1 MRITKLL
8 LGVGLLF
15 LFACQSDP
23 PFDETTPTAEAVL
36 TSLPMKVESLT
47 DLSAFKTDG
56 KNWQIAGDIYSDY
69 QTKNSFE
76 LTEGKGVL
84 VNNQTETEKANLSS
98 AFEHGDMELDIEFLV
113 PKGSN
118 SGIYFQGRY
127 EIQIFDSYGDEA
139 KDSGCGAIY
148 QRWNDSKPDGQKGYE
163 GHAPKVNASKAP
175 GLWQHFKIFFR
186 APKFDES
193 GKKIKNALFEHVYH
207 NGMLVHQNV
216 ELTGVTRGAISETEV
231 AFAPFMIQGDH
242 GPVAFRNMKYKTYTQ
257 EKLSLNNLSYILY
270 DYPVGDVIPN
280 FDSLKVLKEG
290 TIDSLNVEQA
300 TTQENHFALV
310 FKGDLEVPVDGEY
323 LFHTMIDD
331 GGNLYIDGELVVHNQ
346 GDPGGGDAY
355 GTVNLTKGKHNFE
368 INYYEE
374 VWANQIQVRYEGP
387 GIYKQFLAS
396 DIPARWRNQKPRPP
410 LLLESKKE
418 PELLRGFVMHGDNKR
433 THCISVGDPAGL
445 NYSYDLNEGSLLKFW
460 KGAFGDV
467 TNMWQGR
474 GHSQLCNPL
483 NASIEAVADAPMAKL
498 GNEKSAWPDALPDDF
513 KFEGYDLNENGQ
525 PVFKFNN
532 NGAKVTD
539 LIAPS
544 SDNNMLTRTMNIQP
558 NGSKSLFVRIAR
570 APAIKK
576 QANGLYS
583 IDGQYY
589 LQLQEGSGGGGDVP
603 GTPIIREADGEMEML
618 MAVNGDT
625 ELKYSMLW

>member
-1 MRITKLL
+1 
-8 LGVGLLF
+8 
-15 LFACQSDP
+15 
-23 PFDETTPTAEAVL
+23 VL
-36 TSLPMKVESLT
+36 YV
-47 DLSAFKTDG
+47 
-56 KNWQIAGDIYSDY
+56 YSDY
-69 QTKNSFE
+69 QTKHSFE
-76 LTEGKGVL
+76 LTEGKGIL
-84 VNNQTETEKANLSS
+84 VNNQTETEKANLFSV
-98 AFEHGDMELDIEFLV
+98 FEHGDMELDIEFLV

-127 EIQIFDSYGDEA
+127 EIQIFDSYGREPDVT
-139 KDSGCGAIY
+139 DCGSIY
-148 QRWNDSKPDGQKGYE
+148 QRWDDSKPEGQKGYE
-163 GHAPKVNASKAP
+163 GHPPKVNASKAP

-193 GKKIKNALFEHVYH
+193 GKKIKNAMFEHVYH

-216 ELTGVTRGAISETEV
+216 ELKGATRAATFENDPEV
-231 AFAPFMIQGDH
+231 AFAPLMIQGDH

-257 EKLSLNNLSYILY
+257 EKLSLNNLTYTLY

-300 TTQENHFALV
+300 STQEDHYALI
-310 FKGDLEVPVDGEY
+310 FKGDLEVPVAGDY

-331 GGNLYIDGELVVHNQ
+331 GGNLFIDGDLVVHNQ
-346 GDPGGGDAY
+346 GNPGHGDAY
-355 GTVNLTKGKHNFE
+355 GMVNLTAGKHNFE
-368 INYYEE
+368 INFYEE
-374 VWANQIQVRYEGP
+374 VWANRIQLRYEGP
-387 GIYKQFLAS
+387 GIYNQFLAS
-396 DIPARWRNQKPRPP
+396 DYPLRWRNRKPPP
-410 LLLESKKE
+410 PILLKPKTD

-460 KGAFGDV
+460 RGDFGDV

-474 GHSQLCNPL
+474 GQAQLCNPL

-498 GNEKSAWPDALPDDF
+498 GNEKSAWPEALPDDF

-558 NGSKSLFVRIAR
+558 NGSKNLFVRIAR

-589 LQLQEGSGGGGDVP
+589 LQLQEGSGGGDVP
-603 GTPIIREADGEMEML
+603 GTPIIRETDGEVEML

-625 ELKYSMLW
+625 ELKYSMMW